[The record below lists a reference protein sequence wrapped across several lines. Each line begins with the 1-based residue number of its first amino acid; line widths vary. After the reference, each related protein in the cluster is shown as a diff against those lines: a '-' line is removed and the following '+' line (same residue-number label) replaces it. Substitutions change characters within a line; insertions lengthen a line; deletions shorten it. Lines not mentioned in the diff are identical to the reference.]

1 MYTMCSL
8 VALSV
13 VVHYGNETALHYQG
27 CYEVR
32 TERDLFELV
41 DFSSNTP
48 KKCVT
53 HCKQL
58 GKLDTISGY
67 AGHKIESKYAPIQGQ
82 VRVQ

>member
-1 MYTMCSL
+1 MMVYTMYTLCSL

-13 VVHYGNETALHYQG
+13 VVHYGNATALQYQG
-27 CYEVR
+27 CYEDR

-53 HCKQL
+53 H
-58 GKLDTISGY
+58 SGY